1 MKERSVTDQDRPRLR
16 DSFRAAMLP
25 AAIYTLMKLSVP
37 FAHQMITGYTDADIA
52 RMADQIIDTPFT
64 FLDATFLMAAGHY
77 IASHWNHSE
86 RPRVQRPAPSNGN
99 TEFGFTG
106 HNY

>member
-1 MKERSVTDQDRPRLR
+1 MIDQDRPRLR

-25 AAIYTLMKLSVP
+25 AAIYTLMKLAVP
-37 FAHQMITGYTDADIA
+37 FMHQMITGYTDADIA

-64 FLDATFLMAAGHY
+64 FVDTAFLMAAGHY
-77 IASHWNHSE
+77 IASLRDHSE
-86 RPRVQRPAPSNGN
+86 RPRAQQPAPSNGN
-99 TEFGFTG
+99 NEFGFTG